1 MRPQPN
7 DAQFEYM
14 YATHRDAIW
23 SYVLRRVMRDDVDDA
38 VAEVFTVA
46 WRKMGQCP
54 DANMQLP
61 WLYGIGKNVVR
72 NTNRSSNRRQRLWR
86 KVSVMPTS
94 DNPGSD
100 VQVVRNLEDTELLTA
115 VSKLR
120 PIDKELLRLRTW
132 EELSI
137 KDIAAAVGMSPKSVE
152 SRLVRIRKNLA
163 RMLAVPKS
171 PLHGVGP
178 GYAHEGGEQ

>member
-1 MRPQPN
+1 VRPQPN

-23 SYVLRRVMRDDVDDA
+23 SYVVRRVVRDDVDDA

-46 WRKMGQCP
+46 WKKMSQCP
-54 DANMQLP
+54 DANTQLP
-61 WLYGIGKNVVR
+61 WLYGIGKNVVG
-72 NTNRSSNRRQRLWR
+72 NTNRSSNRRQRLWS

-94 DNPGSD
+94 DSPGSD
-100 VQVVRNLEDTELLTA
+100 VHVVRNLEDTELLTA

-120 PIDKELLRLRTW
+120 PIDRELLRLRTW
-132 EELSI
+132 EELPI
-137 KDIAAAVGMSPKSVE
+137 KDIAVVVGMSPKSVE

-163 RMLAVPKS
+163 RMLAVPAS
-171 PLHGVGP
+171 PPHGVRP